1 MTARRQKDSVD
12 EVSVTEKEIGGQLLH
27 FVNKHGELNT
37 RTAIAEIRNSIP
49 ADSRPAK
56 DVKIEIGETA
66 LEEMYRSYVTSCK
79 DPVLTFIEYTLL
91 VDFVINLMYLVRDMH
106 NDEL

>member
-12 EVSVTEKEIGGQLLH
+12 EVSVTGKDIGSQLLR
-27 FVNKHGELNT
+27 FINKHGKLNT

-49 ADSRPAK
+49 ADSRNAK
-56 DVKIEIGETA
+56 GVKIEIGETA

-79 DPVLTFIEYTLL
+79 DPVLIFIEYKSL
-91 VDFVINLMYLVRDMH
+91 VDIVIDLMCLVRGMH
-106 NDEL
+106 NDE